1 MRVAYI
7 RVSSADQNLD
17 RQRLELDENKI
28 EKWFEEKVS
37 GKDMERP
44 ELKRMLEFLR
54 EGDTLYISDFSRL
67 ARSVVDLLRICDE
80 LNRKNVKLVSMKEK
94 IDTNTNEGRLMLTV
108 IGAIA
113 EFERAIIRER
123 QAEGIAI
130 AKAKGRYAGRKPM
143 KINQDFFDECYRLW
157 RGRKMTLVDLAKRLN
172 ISRSTAY
179 RLIKQR
185 EEKEALQEFKE
196 S

>member
-37 GKDMERP
+37 GRDMERP
-44 ELKRMLEFLR
+44 ELKRMLEFIR

-67 ARSVVDLLRICDE
+67 ARSVVDLLKICDE

-157 RGRKMTLVDLAKRLN
+157 RERKMTLVDLAKRLN

>member
-7 RVSSADQNLD
+7 RVSSVDQNLD

-28 EKWFEEKVS
+28 EKWFEEKAS
-37 GKDMERP
+37 GKDTERP

-67 ARSVVDLLRICDE
+67 ARSVVDLLKICDE

-157 RGRKMTLVDLAKRLN
+157 KNRKMTLVDLAKRLN
-172 ISRSTAY
+172 VSRSTAY

-185 EEKEALQEFKE
+185 EEKDALQEFK
-196 S
+196 

>member
-7 RVSSADQNLD
+7 RVSSVDQNLD
-17 RQRLELDENKI
+17 RQRLELDECKI
-28 EKWFEEKVS
+28 EKWFEEKAS
-37 GKDMERP
+37 GKDTERP

-94 IDTNTNEGRLMLTV
+94 IDTNTTEGRLMLTV

-123 QAEGIAI
+123 QTEGIAI

-143 KINQDFFDECYRLW
+143 KINQDLFDECYRPW
-157 RGRKMTLVDLAKRLN
+157 RERKMTLVDFAKHLN

-179 RLIKQR
+179 RLIKHH
-185 EEKEALQEFKE
+185 EENDA
-196 S
+196 

>member
-7 RVSSADQNLD
+7 RVSSVDQNLD
-17 RQRLELDENKI
+17 RQRLELDECKI
-28 EKWFEEKVS
+28 EKWFEEKAS
-37 GKDMERP
+37 GKDTERP
-44 ELKRMLEFLR
+44 ELKRMQEFLR

-113 EFERAIIRER
+113 EFERSIIRER

-130 AKAKGRYAGRKPM
+130 AKLKGRYAGRKPM

-157 RGRKMTLVDLAKRLN
+157 RERKMTLVDLAKRLN

-185 EEKEALQEFKE
+185 EEKEALQELKE

>member
-7 RVSSADQNLD
+7 RVSSVDQNLD

-28 EKWFEEKVS
+28 EKWFEEKAS
-37 GKDMERP
+37 GKDTERP

-54 EGDTLYISDFSRL
+54 EGDTLYITDFSRL
-67 ARSVVDLLRICDE
+67 ARSVVDLLKICDE

-157 RGRKMTLVDLAKRLN
+157 KNRKMTLVDLAKRLN
-172 ISRSTAY
+172 VSRSTAY

-185 EEKEALQEFKE
+185 EEKDALQEFK
-196 S
+196 

>member
-7 RVSSADQNLD
+7 RVSSVDQNLD
-17 RQRLELDENKI
+17 RQRLELDECKI
-28 EKWFEEKVS
+28 EKWFEEKAS
-37 GKDMERP
+37 GKDTERP

-113 EFERAIIRER
+113 EFERSIIRER

-130 AKAKGRYAGRKPM
+130 AKLKGRYAGRKPM
-143 KINQDFFDECYRLW
+143 KINQDCFDECYRLW
-157 RGRKMTLVDLAKRLN
+157 RERKMTLVDLAKRLN

-185 EEKEALQEFKE
+185 EEKEALQELKE

>member
-7 RVSSADQNLD
+7 RVSSVDQNLD

-28 EKWFEEKVS
+28 EKWFEEKAS
-37 GKDMERP
+37 GKDTERP

-67 ARSVVDLLRICDE
+67 ARSVVDLLKICDE

-113 EFERAIIRER
+113 EFERSIIRER

-157 RGRKMTLVDLAKRLN
+157 RERKMTLVDLAKRLN

>member
-7 RVSSADQNLD
+7 RVSSVDQNLD

-28 EKWFEEKVS
+28 EKWFEEKAS
-37 GKDMERP
+37 GKDTERP

-67 ARSVVDLLRICDE
+67 ARSVVDLLKICDE

-94 IDTNTNEGRLMLTV
+94 INTNTNEGRLMLTV

-143 KINQDFFDECYRLW
+143 KINQDFFNECYRLW
-157 RGRKMTLVDLAKRLN
+157 KNRKMTLVDLAKRLN
-172 ISRSTAY
+172 VSRSTAY

-185 EEKEALQEFKE
+185 EEKDALQEFK
-196 S
+196 

>member
-7 RVSSADQNLD
+7 RVSSVDQNLD

-28 EKWFEEKVS
+28 EKWFEEKAS
-37 GKDMERP
+37 GKDTERP

-67 ARSVVDLLRICDE
+67 ARSVVDLLKICDE

-157 RGRKMTLVDLAKRLN
+157 RERKMTLVDLAKRLN

-179 RLIKQR
+179 RLIKKR
-185 EEKEALQEFKE
+185 EEEEALQEFKE

>member
-7 RVSSADQNLD
+7 RVSSVDQNLD

-28 EKWFEEKVS
+28 EKWFEEKAS
-37 GKDMERP
+37 GKDTERP

-67 ARSVVDLLRICDE
+67 ARSVVDLLKICDE

-157 RGRKMTLVDLAKRLN
+157 KNRKMTLVDLAKRLN
-172 ISRSTAY
+172 VSRSTAY

-185 EEKEALQEFKE
+185 EDLNSNQ
-196 S
+196 

>member
-7 RVSSADQNLD
+7 RVSSVDQNLD

-28 EKWFEEKVS
+28 EKWFEEKAS
-37 GKDMERP
+37 GKDTERP

-67 ARSVVDLLRICDE
+67 ARSVVDLLKICDE

-94 IDTNTNEGRLMLTV
+94 INTNTNEGRLMLTV

-157 RGRKMTLVDLAKRLN
+157 KNRKMTLVDLAKRLN
-172 ISRSTAY
+172 VSRSTAY

-185 EEKEALQEFKE
+185 EEKDALQEFK
-196 S
+196 